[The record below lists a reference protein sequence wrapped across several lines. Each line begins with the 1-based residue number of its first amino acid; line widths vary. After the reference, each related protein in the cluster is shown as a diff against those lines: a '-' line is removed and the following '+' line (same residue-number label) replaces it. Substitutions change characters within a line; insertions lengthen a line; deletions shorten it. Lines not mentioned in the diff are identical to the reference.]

1 MPPLYVASTAVVTF
15 RSSRITGR
23 VLPVSSSALMH
34 SGQVAIAEGRPDEDS
49 QLHLDDGEMPP
60 EDGQPD
66 DLTGFGQ
73 QYSLVFDGYAGEYD
87 EAAVF

>member
-60 EDGQPD
+60 EERMGSRTRWTI
-66 DLTGFGQ
+66 LLASASSTR
-73 QYSLVFDGYAGEYD
+73 
-87 EAAVF
+87 